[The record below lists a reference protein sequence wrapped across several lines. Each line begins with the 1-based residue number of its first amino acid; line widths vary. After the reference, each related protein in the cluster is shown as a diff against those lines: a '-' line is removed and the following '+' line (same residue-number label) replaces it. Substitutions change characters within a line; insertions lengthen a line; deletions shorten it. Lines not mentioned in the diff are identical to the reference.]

1 MVTAQLN
8 LALGKEMIYM
18 QYYTFIRTYQVP
30 AQSRYEARITFSRA
44 LENNTLLKDKAIGKS
59 SYNGWKIR

>member
-1 MVTAQLN
+1 
-8 LALGKEMIYM
+8 M